1 MDFFF
6 RLINKFIDKVNKSG
20 VSNLFDFDETD
31 PLSTDNVIVCIHTE
45 DDVNYTMAVF
55 TVDQWSM
62 VQDISELTSQD
73 VEEVVRS
80 LDVNSPNVITFNKD
94 DFTF

>member
-6 RLINKFIDKVNKSG
+6 RLINKFIDKLNKTGKSD
-20 VSNLFDFDETD
+20 LFEFDETN

-45 DDVNYTMAVF
+45 DDEVYTMSVF
-55 TVDQWSM
+55 NIEQWSM

-73 VEEVVRS
+73 IEEVVRS
-80 LDVNSPNVITFNKD
+80 LDPNSPNIITFTKD
-94 DFTF
+94 DFDF

>member
-6 RLINKFIDKVNKSG
+6 RLINKFIDKVNRSG
-20 VSNLFDFDETD
+20 MSNLFEFDETD
-31 PLSTDNVIVCIHTE
+31 PLSSENIIICIHTE
-45 DDVNYTMAVF
+45 DDENYTMAVF
-55 TVDQWSM
+55 NTDQWAM

-80 LDVNSPNVITFNKD
+80 LDPSSPNILTFTKD
-94 DFTF
+94 DFGF